1 MILRHL
7 ARSVYLSNLKRVSS
21 LMRFARIIFS
31 SKLIDLVG
39 LSHRRTVFLACALWN
54 LKKKT
59 EILGR
64 CFARKMYVYC
74 CFQITYNV

>member
-54 LKKKT
+54 LKKKNRDFRSLFC
-59 EILGR
+59 EE
-64 CFARKMYVYC
+64 
-74 CFQITYNV
+74 NVCVLLFPDNI